1 LNTQRNTAKQAIEGA
16 ATKAKSDIE
25 NNRFL
30 DADSKTKYKDKIEA
44 AQKAAETAIDAA
56 TTANAITSAQNTGI
70 DNINKIEQDASLA
83 AEKLRALTDL
93 ASAKNNDLGIVNAAH
108 EN

>member
-25 NNRFL
+25 NNKFL
-30 DADSKTKYKDKIEA
+30 DADSKTKYEDKIEA
-44 AQKAAETAIDAA
+44 AKKAAETAIDAA

-70 DNINKIEQDASLA
+70 NNISDVSLA
-83 AEKLRALTDL
+83 AEKASALTEL
-93 ASAKNNDLGIVNAAH
+93 VTAKNNDLETVNDAH
-108 EN
+108 DK